1 MQVWL
6 AADPAFFHETG
17 QSSRQIIELLVAL
30 PAHRTY
36 RARA

>member
-1 MQVWL
+1 MQMWL
-6 AADPAFFHETG
+6 AADPGFFHGTG
-17 QSSRQIIELLVAL
+17 QSSRQLIELLVAL